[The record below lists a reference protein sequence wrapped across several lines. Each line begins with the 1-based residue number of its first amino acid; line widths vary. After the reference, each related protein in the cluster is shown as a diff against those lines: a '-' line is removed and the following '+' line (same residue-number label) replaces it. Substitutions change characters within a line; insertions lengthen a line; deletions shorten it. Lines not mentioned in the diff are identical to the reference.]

1 MYSRRGFGRLALVGL
16 PLSLALAKINSKI
29 DGVQLGIQT
38 YSFRDLPLAEA
49 IQAIATDGLG
59 ACELYSPHIEGGHT
73 DRAPVE
79 FRSIDNNRIVELPL
93 NRGALFCNS
102 WRDAERNTAFAFR
115 RAGQLTT
122 RWSSSVS
129 AAATLQ

>member
-1 MYSRRGFGRLALVGL
+1 MYTRRGFGKLALAGL

-59 ACELYSPHIEGGHT
+59 ACELFSPHIEGGHT
-73 DRAPVE
+73 DRAPAVAM
-79 FRSIDNNRIVELPL
+79 RAPGT
-93 NRGALFCNS
+93 GAS
-102 WRDAERNTAFAFR
+102 AGGEGRPGGSEGDQAARTAA
-115 RAGQLTT
+115 
-122 RWSSSVS
+122 
-129 AAATLQ
+129 